1 MTDAKFND
9 LSKDATEV
17 MRYDRAYKITVF
29 SYGNKVTMDFDTK
42 LDQDVGT
49 IKDMIQLARQN
60 GTQWELVEWITDKE
74 SGKRRMARTQA
85 TLDIIPNELKL
96 PSDK

>member
-9 LSKDATEV
+9 LSKDASEV

-42 LDQDVGT
+42 LDQNVGT
-49 IKDMIQLARQN
+49 IKEMIQVARQN
-60 GTQWELVEWITDKE
+60 GTNWELVEWVTDPNTQ
-74 SGKRRMARTQA
+74 KRKMARRQA
-85 TLDIIPNELKL
+85 TLDVIPAELKL